1 MTKWQILG
9 VLIISAF
16 VLGIWA
22 YGNAES
28 DNGSANIFPVKA
40 QSSPSALANSSWP
53 MLGHDIQHTGEA
65 SINGSQNNITVWESK
80 TGGWM
85 DSSPALG
92 SDGTIYFVGS
102 NTFDF
107 HNDTLYAVAP
117 NGTLKWRSESCNITS
132 KSAPLIGADNTIY
145 LSGTSILYAF
155 YPNGTSKWQYKAQ
168 DSTGMSS
175 PVIAPDGTIYFSN
188 SNKFYAVNSNGTL
201 KWVTNETNVT
211 ASHFSAPALSPDG
224 TTIYFGG
231 GLDGNALY
239 ALNSDGS
246 VKWSFPLEGI
256 GQGVYSPAVDQNGTI
271 YFTTEIYD
279 SEGSKISYAV
289 NFNGTQKWNFK
300 ISADQSFSSYNSP
313 VLGSNGTVYL
323 ATNKGIVY
331 ALSSDGNLKWKYQ
344 TDSKLPIDYAMAVD
358 SNGTLY
364 FGSDY
369 LYALDVNGTLK
380 WRYQLNNN
388 LTPNNNTL
396 KVMAPI
402 ISSNGTLYVGSND
415 GGYLYAVG

>member
-9 VLIISAF
+9 LLVISTF
-16 VLGIWA
+16 LLGIWA
-22 YGNAES
+22 YGNSETVNDS
-28 DNGSANIFPVKA
+28 ISIFPVKA
-40 QSSPSALANSSWP
+40 QSSSSALANSSWP
-53 MLGHDIQHTGEA
+53 MLGHDVQHTGEA
-65 SINGSQNNITVWESK
+65 AVQGPQNNSTVWELK

-85 DSSPALG
+85 DSSQALG

-102 NTFDF
+102 NTFDL
-107 HNDTLYAVAP
+107 HNDTLYAVNP
-117 NGTLKWRSESCNITS
+117 NGTLKWRSEGCDVTF

-145 LSGTSILYAF
+145 LSGSSILYAF

-175 PVIAPDGTIYFSN
+175 PAIASDGTIYFAN
-188 SNKFYAVNSNGTL
+188 ANKFYAVNSNGTL
-201 KWVTNETNVT
+201 KWITNETNLT

-224 TTIYFGG
+224 IIYFGG
-231 GLDGNALY
+231 GPDGNALY
-239 ALNSDGS
+239 AINPDGS

-271 YFTTEIYD
+271 YFTTEVYD
-279 SEGSKISYAV
+279 SEGSKLSYAV
-289 NFNGTQKWNFK
+289 NSNGTEKWNFK
-300 ISADQSFSSYNSP
+300 ISADQSFSTYNSP

-323 ATNKGIVY
+323 ASNKGAVY
-331 ALSSDGNLKWKYQ
+331 ALSSDGKLKWKYQ
-344 TDSKLPIDYAMAVD
+344 TDSKLPIEYAMAVD

-369 LYALDVNGTLK
+369 LYAIDANGTLK

-388 LTPNNNTL
+388 LTQTNSTL
-396 KVMAPI
+396 KVMAPVI
-402 ISSNGTLYVGSND
+402 GPNGTLYIGSND
-415 GGYLYAVG
+415 GGYLYALG